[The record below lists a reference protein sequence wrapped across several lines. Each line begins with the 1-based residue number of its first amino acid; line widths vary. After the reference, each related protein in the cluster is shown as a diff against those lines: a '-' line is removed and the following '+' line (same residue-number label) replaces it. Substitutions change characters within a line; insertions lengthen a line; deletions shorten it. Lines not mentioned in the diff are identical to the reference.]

1 LSIDRKTALNKRKTP
16 QTKKES
22 GGKEIHLL
30 QGKLLRKKDSG
41 RKIPKAKTERD
52 FSKQKK
58 AKKKRTAKLL
68 SIKGEPKVK

>member
-1 LSIDRKTALNKRKTP
+1 LSIDRKAALNKRKTP

-41 RKIPKAKTERD
+41 RKIPKAKNRAGFFKAEK
-52 FSKQKK
+52 SKEKK
-58 AKKKRTAKLL
+58 NRKT
-68 SIKGEPKVK
+68 SFN